1 LVSVER
7 HDPELAA
14 PHTENPAASTVAM
27 HTGGLTPTVARRLL
41 YGIVAACVALT
52 AGVALLRPAPP
63 AATGPQHPVVILPE
77 LPFAVPEQS
86 GSTQVVIVPMDG
98 GWAQSIRMGSVGI
111 PVHGLPGQVG
121 ASP

>member
-1 LVSVER
+1 LVSVEGHAPR
-7 HDPELAA
+7 LAA
-14 PHTENPAASTVAM
+14 PTLRIQRRPRSRCIL
-27 HTGGLTPTVARRLL
+27 GGLTPTVARRLL

-63 AATGPQHPVVILPE
+63 ADAGPQHPVVILPR
-77 LPFAVPEQS
+77 LPFAVPEES
-86 GSTQVVIVPMDG
+86 GSTRVDIVPMDG

>member
-1 LVSVER
+1 MLARASR
-7 HDPELAA
+7 H
-14 PHTENPAASTVAM
+14 SVAM
-27 HTGGLTPTVARRLL
+27 HTGRLTPIVARRLL

-63 AATGPQHPVVILPE
+63 PATGLQHPVVILPR
-77 LPFAVPEQS
+77 LPFAVPDQS
-86 GSTQVVIVPMDG
+86 GSTQVVIVPVDG
-98 GWAQSIRMGSVGI
+98 GWARTIRLGAVGI

>member
-1 LVSVER
+1 
-7 HDPELAA
+7 
-14 PHTENPAASTVAM
+14 M

-63 AATGPQHPVVILPE
+63 AAIGPQHPMVILPR
-77 LPFAVPEQS
+77 LPFAAPEQS
-86 GSTQVVIVPMDG
+86 GFTQVVIVPIG
-98 GWAQSIRMGSVGI
+98 GGASRSIRVGSVGI